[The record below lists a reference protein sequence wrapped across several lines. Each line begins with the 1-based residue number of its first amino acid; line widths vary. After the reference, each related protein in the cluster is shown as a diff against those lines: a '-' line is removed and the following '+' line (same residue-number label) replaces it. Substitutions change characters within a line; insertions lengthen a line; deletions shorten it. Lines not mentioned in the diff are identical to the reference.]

1 LESEEEVLEMAR
13 VRKPR
18 YVTCYCKTIK
28 KTGGDN
34 CECFDPNGKSLFKTK
49 WMVLRKI
56 KM

>member
-1 LESEEEVLEMAR
+1 MRAVKMAKR
-13 VRKPR
+13 RKPR

-34 CECFDPNGKSLFKTK
+34 CECFDPAGKLLFKTK

-56 KM
+56 KT